1 MSTDHKKTVRTIVI
15 AYFLGC
21 MFLLTGMQMAYAL
34 LPVAIFTTLAVLM
47 FFTSIL
53 SLHQQYKKY
62 HIPIYMFL
70 EIVGGGLI
78 IFSIILAVA
87 SQI

>member
-1 MSTDHKKTVRTIVI
+1 MSTDPKKTVKTIVL

-21 MFLLTGMQMAYAL
+21 MFLLTGMQMTFAL
-34 LPVAIFTTLAVLM
+34 LPVVIFTTLAVLM
-47 FFTSIL
+47 FGTSVL

-62 HIPIYMFL
+62 RIPIYMLL
-70 EIVGGGLI
+70 EIVGIGFI
-78 IFSIILAVA
+78 IFSLVLAIA

>member
-21 MFLLTGMQMAYAL
+21 MFLLTGMQMTFAL
-34 LPVAIFTTLAVLM
+34 LPVVIFTTLAVLM
-47 FFTSIL
+47 FGRSVL

-62 HIPIYMFL
+62 RIPIYMLL
-70 EIVGGGLI
+70 EIVGIGSI
-78 IFSIILAVA
+78 IFSLVLAIA